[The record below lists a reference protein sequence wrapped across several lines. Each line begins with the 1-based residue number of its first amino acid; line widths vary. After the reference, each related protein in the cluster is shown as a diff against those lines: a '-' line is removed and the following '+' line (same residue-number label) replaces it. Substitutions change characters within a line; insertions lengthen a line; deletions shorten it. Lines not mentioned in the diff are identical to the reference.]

1 MNLLKFF
8 LTATHLRGI
17 IEPWK
22 GGTNPMGKK
31 KKKPSSKLD
40 TIQKIVSIL
49 AGIVTIVKMI
59 FDMLKG

>member
-1 MNLLKFF
+1 
-8 LTATHLRGI
+8 
-17 IEPWK
+17 
-22 GGTNPMGKK
+22 MGKK